1 MTYIIITTKC
11 ILTGAA
17 FRPRKDYTS
26 VDTNQLQ
33 MT

>member
-1 MTYIIITTKC
+1 MTYKIITTKC

-17 FRPRKDYTS
+17 FHPRKDYTS
-26 VDTNQLQ
+26 VGNNQLQ